1 MVDTMVGQGMTDYY
15 LGNEVGVMEKKRW
28 IAWALALFMVATP
41 CMTFAQEISGAA
53 GSANESESNEPVNPD
68 KNADKTSEQDR
79 ADAAEKEKTD
89 SSAES
94 VKDSEEGATGEQDSE
109 KEKKIEEFAAA
120 EASKEAAKAAEKT
133 GSEAVSDKWT
143 IADFTYGEYEKL
155 MYGCDYN
162 RQFYVR
168 GKAITGFSKQG
179 EEKLKNNK
187 NLVIPAKGPDGKN
200 IVGIGESAFKEKG
213 LESVQFPT
221 GMLTPYDDP
230 LAKTDEERVSRRG
243 NFVIGESS
251 FYGNKLKE
259 VVLPTGVIS
268 VLAKAFERNEITKVK
283 LPKTI
288 WWIENQ
294 GFADNKITDVQ
305 FPVTTDF
312 MMELH
317 GMPFAFN
324 NIKSVRLPNF
334 TEVVNKTAF
343 AFNPGM
349 TKAPEKDPWDKENIL
364 EKEFHNETRTAGLVY
379 MYTDNPG
386 LKDKLQN
393 RLHSVEGKNTNIY
406 SPYQKLV
413 VCDGLE
419 ANQNPDKTLWNA
431 KDFVYDKDGAVTGL
445 SESGIAKRKV
455 NKDLVIPSKTPD
467 GKKVEEIASTDS
479 YTGLFATEDEKFDSV
494 YMPNTIR
501 KIGDRAFCSSGLKEV
516 AFSGTLTS
524 IGMLAF
530 TNNELTSVIL
540 PDSVKYMGNGAFST
554 NSNIERI
561 ILSKN
566 LKEIPDAAFGCSDKY
581 HYMSNLTEI
590 EIPDTVTKI
599 GSRAFAGNNIHNIV
613 IPESV
618 KEIGEYAFST
628 KNYLNEP
635 CTVSLSEG
643 LDVIGDNAFRN
654 KVIAEIDLPTTVKG
668 LKLNTFR
675 KEYTSDGHKV
685 NGSITKVY
693 LRSAE
698 QYYDK
703 NNFPDPK
710 EGTEAF
716 HELYLADPMTWT
728 SDDYIYSKE
737 ESGKNEITGFS
748 PLGER
753 KLTENKDIE
762 LPEKDDE
769 GNAVTGVA
777 AEAFCEKGITSVKC
791 PYVGDAGK
799 FTIGE
804 SAFRGNDINEL
815 DLGSGITEIGNNSF
829 RENRL
834 TMVSIPASIKRIG
847 ESAFESNQIR
857 EASFEDVDNNSPA
870 LEARCFAGN
879 KIQSVEIPKATTS
892 MKGDAF
898 IGNTGKEKVE
908 TGTAE
913 EQSGGVVYVY
923 AATDGTVPD
932 GLENISNGKSNV
944 QKLIVGQIPAV
955 EAPWG
960 TRHFTYNNVVGNIVT
975 GLSEEGKA
983 KLKNSS
989 ELIIPSRINGTTVTG
1004 IANGTEGIGTFGYV
1018 EGGKNYVPKKV
1029 ILPRTL
1035 KSIGDYAFDASGEG
1049 VSGLTE
1055 IELPDQLET
1064 IGNYAFRNSS
1074 ATELQ
1079 LPKSV
1084 KTIGKGAFEATDKNA
1099 AALEKV
1105 SLTTGV
1111 SVIPENAFRGQK
1123 LKRVTLPKSIIEID
1137 SGAFADNKVENLAL
1151 DEELKT
1157 IGNNAFENHQL
1168 KKLVLS
1174 DNVTEIGNSAF
1185 AVTDS
1190 SLGKTLTE
1198 LKLNRK
1204 LKSIGENAFG
1214 RSAVKETELPD
1225 SVEVFPASAFNGN
1238 TVVAEVWTSSDKQAS
1253 GETPYEKV
1261 TAKGDGHQ
1269 LKYDKLV
1276 GTGWE
1281 YSDFVYSEDEK
1292 TIVGL
1297 SKSGKDVRMSNHHLV
1312 LPDKAS
1318 REAKEY
1324 ITVIGEDAFAFSDR
1338 EVTVGKYDC
1347 TSPYGFQS
1355 VKFPKYLERI
1365 EAKAFE
1371 YNNLRNHD
1379 KDGNVVN
1386 TPTDTTGEDH
1396 FLADQKY
1403 LTYVGGS
1410 AFHGNHL
1417 CNVELPNSVT
1427 AVGDGAFSMNNIYKL
1442 KLSDRMTVIP
1452 AGAFSMNIRMSSITI
1467 PEGVTEIGQTAFA
1480 GARLKRLTIPK
1491 SVTKI
1496 GRKAFHLHQ
1505 MKSLTIPGNV
1515 KEVGESAFEGTYK
1528 AASLEKLTIE
1538 NGVKTIGER
1547 AFKEGHLST
1556 VVLPDSVESIGKA
1569 AFQNNTGN
1577 TRISGHPVLV
1587 LTNNSKLLKVNT
1599 ADENFRV
1606 QLRSLAKNGTK
1617 VYGLKNKT
1625 YSGKSQTQKV
1635 TVKNSMMTLNS
1646 GSEYKVSYSGNRSV
1660 GTAKIKITGIGN
1672 YNGTITKTFKINP
1685 KGTSL
1690 KSVKKSKKSFKAT
1703 WKKSSKTW
1711 TTGYQVQ
1718 YSTSKKFKKAKTA
1731 TVKSY
1736 KKTKVTV
1743 KKLKKRKTYYVH
1755 MRTYKT
1761 VKGKKYYSGW
1771 SKVKKVKTK

>member
-1 MVDTMVGQGMTDYY
+1 MD
-15 LGNEVGVMEKKRW
+15 KKRW

-53 GSANESESNEPVNPD
+53 GSTNESESNEPVNPD
-68 KNADKTSEQDR
+68 KASEPDCG
-79 ADAAEKEKTD
+79 DAVENEKGD

-94 VKDSEEGATGEQDSE
+94 VKGSEEGATGEQDSA
-109 KEKKIEEFAAA
+109 KEKKTEESADA
-120 EASKEAAKAAEKT
+120 EASKEAAKAAENT
-133 GSEAVSDKWT
+133 GSKAVSDKWT
-143 IADFTYGEYEKL
+143 TADFTYGEYEKL
-155 MYGCDYN
+155 MYGCDYS

-168 GKAITGFSKQG
+168 GKVITGFSKQG

-268 VLAKAFERNEITKVK
+268 VLAKAFEQNQIVKVK

-288 WWIENQ
+288 WWIESQ

-349 TKAPEKDPWDKENIL
+349 TKAPEKDPWGKENIL
-364 EKEFHNETRTAGLVY
+364 EKEFHKETRTAGLVY

-413 VCDGLE
+413 VCDGSE

-467 GKKVEEIASTDS
+467 GKKVEEIGSTDS

-494 YMPNTIR
+494 YMPNTIQ
-501 KIGDRAFCSSGLKEV
+501 KIGDRAFCNSGLKEV
-516 AFSGTLTS
+516 VFSGTLTS

-530 TNNELTSVIL
+530 SNNELTSVIL

-566 LKEIPDAAFGCSDKY
+566 LKKIPDAAFGCSDKY

-628 KNYLNEP
+628 KNYLNES
-635 CTVSLSEG
+635 CAVSLSEG
-643 LDVIGDNAFRN
+643 LEVIGDNAFRN
-654 KVIAEIDLPTTVKG
+654 KAIAEIDLPSTVKG

-685 NGSITKVY
+685 NGSVTKVY
-693 LRSAE
+693 VRNAE

-703 NNFPDPK
+703 KNFPDPK
-710 EGTEAF
+710 EETEAF
-716 HELYLADPMTWT
+716 HKLYLADPMTWT
-728 SDDYIYSKE
+728 SDDYTYSKE
-737 ESGKNEITGFS
+737 ESGANEITGFS

-762 LPEKDDE
+762 LLEKDDE

-777 AEAFCEKGITSVKC
+777 AEAFREKGITSVKC
-791 PYVGDAGK
+791 PYVGG

-834 TMVSIPASIKRIG
+834 TMVSVPASLKRIG

-857 EASFEDVDNNSPA
+857 EVSFEDVDNNSPV
-870 LEARCFAGN
+870 LESRCFAGN

-892 MKGDAF
+892 MKGNAF

-908 TGTAE
+908 TGTTE

-923 AATDGTVPD
+923 AATAGSVPD

-944 QKLIVGQIPAV
+944 QKLIVGQIPAA
-955 EAPWG
+955 EAAWG

-989 ELIIPSRINGTTVTG
+989 ELIIPSRINGTAVTG
-1004 IANGTEGIGTFGYV
+1004 IANGTEGIGTFGYT
-1018 EGGKNYVPKKV
+1018 EGGKTYVPKKV

-1035 KSIGDYAFDASGEG
+1035 KNIGDYAFDASAEG

-1064 IGNYAFRNSS
+1064 IGNYAFRNSK

-1079 LPKSV
+1079 IPKSV
-1084 KTIGKGAFEATDKNA
+1084 KTIGKGAFEVTDKNG

-1105 SLTTGV
+1105 SLSMGLT
-1111 SVIPENAFRGQK
+1111 SIPENAFRGQK
-1123 LKRVTLPKSIIEID
+1123 LKSVTLPKSITEIG

-1151 DEELKT
+1151 NEELKT

-1190 SLGKTLTE
+1190 NLKKTLTE

-1225 SVEVFPASAFNGN
+1225 SVEVLPASAFNGN
-1238 TVVAEVWTSSDKQAS
+1238 TVVAEVWTSSDKQTT
-1253 GETPYEKV
+1253 GEAPYEKV
-1261 TAKGDGHQ
+1261 AAEGDGHQ

-1281 YSDFVYSEDEK
+1281 YSDFVYSEDGK

-1324 ITVIGEDAFAFSDR
+1324 ITVIGEEAFAFSDR

-1347 TSPYGFQS
+1347 TSPNGFQS

-1386 TPTDTTGEDH
+1386 TPTETTGEDH

-1410 AFHGNHL
+1410 AFRGNHL
-1417 CNVELPNSVT
+1417 CNVALPDAVT

-1442 KLSDRMTVIP
+1442 KMSNKMTVIP
-1452 AGAFSMNIRMSSITI
+1452 SGAFSMNIRMSSITI
-1467 PEGVTEIGQTAFA
+1467 PEGVKEIGQTAFA
-1480 GARLKRLTIPK
+1480 GARLKSLTIPK

-1547 AFKEGHLST
+1547 AFKEGHLSI

-1569 AFQNNTGN
+1569 AFQNSTGN

-1617 VYGLKNKT
+1617 VSGVKNKT

-1635 TVKNSMMTLNS
+1635 SVKNSLMTLNS
-1646 GSEYKVSYSGNRSV
+1646 GSEYKVSYSGNKSV
-1660 GTAKIKITGIGN
+1660 GTAKIKITGTGN

-1685 KGTSL
+1685 KGRSL
-1690 KSVKKSKKSFKAT
+1690 KSVKKGKKSFKAT

-1771 SKVKKVKTK
+1771 SKIKKVKTK

>member
-1 MVDTMVGQGMTDYY
+1 
-15 LGNEVGVMEKKRW
+15 MEKKRW

-53 GSANESESNEPVNPD
+53 GSTNESESNEPVNPD
-68 KNADKTSEQDR
+68 KASEPDCG
-79 ADAAEKEKTD
+79 DTVENEKDD

-94 VKDSEEGATGEQDSE
+94 VKGSEEGATEEQDSA
-109 KEKKIEEFAAA
+109 KEKKTEGSADA
-120 EASKEAAKAAEKT
+120 EASKEATKSAENT
-133 GSEAVSDKWT
+133 GSKAVSDKWT
-143 IADFTYGEYEKL
+143 TADFTYGEYEKL
-155 MYGCDYN
+155 MYGCDYS

-168 GKAITGFSKQG
+168 GKVITGFSKQG

-268 VLAKAFERNEITKVK
+268 VLAKAFERNQIVKVK

-334 TEVVNKTAF
+334 TEVVNKFAF
-343 AFNPGM
+343 AYNPGM
-349 TKAPEKDPWDKENIL
+349 ADAPKVNPWGKENKL
-364 EKEFHNETRTAGLVY
+364 EADLRGETWTAGLVY

-413 VCDGLE
+413 VCDGSE

-431 KDFVYDKDGAVTGL
+431 KDFEYNKDGAVTGL

-467 GKKVEEIASTDS
+467 GKKVEEIGSTDS

-494 YMPNTIR
+494 YMPNTIQ
-501 KIGDRAFCSSGLKEV
+501 KIGDRAFCNSGLKEV

-530 TNNELTSVIL
+530 SNNELTSVVL
-540 PDSVKYMGNGAFST
+540 PDSVKHLGNGAFST

-561 ILSKN
+561 ILSQN
-566 LKEIPDAAFGCSDKY
+566 LKEISDAAFGCSDKY

-613 IPESV
+613 IPDSV

-628 KNYLNEP
+628 KNYLREP
-635 CTVSLSEG
+635 CTVSLPEG
-643 LDVIGDNAFRN
+643 LEVIGDNAFRN

-685 NGSITKVY
+685 NGSVTKVY
-693 LRSAE
+693 VRNAE

-703 NNFPDPK
+703 KNFPDPK
-710 EGTEAF
+710 EETEAF
-716 HELYLADPMTWT
+716 HKLYLADPMIWT
-728 SDDYIYSKE
+728 SDDYTYSKE
-737 ESGKNEITGFS
+737 ESGTNDITGFS

-762 LPEKDDE
+762 FPEKDDE

-777 AEAFCEKGITSVKC
+777 AEAFREKGITSVKC
-791 PYVGDAGK
+791 PYVGDAQN

-815 DLGSGITEIGNNSF
+815 DLGSGITEIGNNCF

-834 TMVSIPASIKRIG
+834 TMVRVPASIKRIG

-857 EASFEDVDNNSPA
+857 EVSFEDTGDNSPI

-879 KIQSVEIPKATTS
+879 KIQSLEIPKATTS

-923 AATDGTVPD
+923 AATAGSVPD

-944 QKLIVGQIPAV
+944 QKLIVGQIPAT

-960 TRHFTYNNVVGNIVT
+960 SRHFTYNVAGNIIT
-975 GLSEEGKA
+975 GLSAEGKA
-983 KLKNSS
+983 KLKNNS
-989 ELIIPSRINGTTVTG
+989 EVIIPGRINNVPVTG
-1004 IANGTEGIGTFGYV
+1004 IANGTEGIGTFGYT
-1018 EGGKNYVPKKV
+1018 EGGKTYVPKKV

-1035 KSIGDYAFDASGEG
+1035 KSIGDYAFDASAEG

-1064 IGNYAFRNSS
+1064 IGNYAFRNSK

-1079 LPKSV
+1079 IPKSV
-1084 KTIGKGAFEATDKNA
+1084 KTIGKGAFEATDKNG

-1105 SLTTGV
+1105 SLSMGLT
-1111 SVIPENAFRGQK
+1111 SIPENAFRGQK
-1123 LKRVTLPKSIIEID
+1123 LKSVTLPKSITEIG

-1151 DEELKT
+1151 NEELKT
-1157 IGNNAFENHQL
+1157 IGKNAFENHQL

-1174 DNVTEIGNSAF
+1174 DNVTEIGDFAF
-1185 AVTDS
+1185 EVTDS
-1190 SLGKTLTE
+1190 NLKKTLTE

-1225 SVEVFPASAFNGN
+1225 SVEVLPASAFNGN
-1238 TVVAEVWTSSDKQAS
+1238 TVVAEVWTSSDKQTS
-1253 GETPYEKV
+1253 GEKPYEKV
-1261 TAKGDGHQ
+1261 AAKGDGHQ

-1281 YSDFVYSEDEK
+1281 YSDFVYSEDGK
-1292 TIVGL
+1292 IIVGL

-1324 ITVIGEDAFAFSDR
+1324 ITVIGKEAFAIPLA
-1338 EVTVGKYDC
+1338 EVTIGKYDC
-1347 TSPYGFQS
+1347 TSPNGLQS

-1365 EAKAFE
+1365 ETSAFE

-1386 TPTDTTGEDH
+1386 TPTETTGEDH

-1442 KLSDRMTVIP
+1442 KLSNKMTVIP
-1452 AGAFSMNIRMSSITI
+1452 SGAFSMNIRMSSITI
-1467 PEGVTEIGQTAFA
+1467 PAGVKEIGQTAFA
-1480 GARLKRLTIPK
+1480 GARLKSLTIPK

-1617 VYGLKNKT
+1617 VSGVKNKT

-1635 TVKNSMMTLNS
+1635 SVKNSLMTLNS
-1646 GSEYKVSYSGNRSV
+1646 GSEYKVSYSGNKSV
-1660 GTAKIKITGIGN
+1660 GTAKIKIIGTGN

-1685 KGTSL
+1685 KGRSL
-1690 KSVKKSKKSFKAT
+1690 KSVKKGKKSFKAT

-1718 YSTSKKFKKAKTA
+1718 YSTSKKFKKAKTT

-1743 KKLKKRKTYYVH
+1743 KKLKRRKTYYVH

>member
-1 MVDTMVGQGMTDYY
+1 MVDTMVRQGMTNYY
-15 LGNEVGVMEKKRW
+15 LGNEVGVMDKKRW

-53 GSANESESNEPVNPD
+53 GSTNESESNEPVNPD
-68 KNADKTSEQDR
+68 KASEPDCG
-79 ADAAEKEKTD
+79 DAVENEKGD

-94 VKDSEEGATGEQDSE
+94 VKGSEEGATGEQDSA
-109 KEKKIEEFAAA
+109 KEKKTEESADA
-120 EASKEAAKAAEKT
+120 EASKEAAKAAENT
-133 GSEAVSDKWT
+133 GSKAVSDKWT
-143 IADFTYGEYEKL
+143 TADFTYGEYEKL
-155 MYGCDYN
+155 MYGCDYS

-168 GKAITGFSKQG
+168 GKVITGFSKQG

-268 VLAKAFERNEITKVK
+268 VLAKAFEQNQIVKVK

-288 WWIENQ
+288 WWIESQ

-349 TKAPEKDPWDKENIL
+349 TKAPEKDPWGKENIL
-364 EKEFHNETRTAGLVY
+364 EKEFHKETRTAGLVY

-413 VCDGLE
+413 VCDGSE

-467 GKKVEEIASTDS
+467 GKKVEEIGSTDS

-494 YMPNTIR
+494 YMPNTIQ
-501 KIGDRAFCSSGLKEV
+501 KIGDRAFCNSGLKEV
-516 AFSGTLTS
+516 VFSGTLTS

-530 TNNELTSVIL
+530 SNNELTSVIL

-566 LKEIPDAAFGCSDKY
+566 LKEISDAAFGCSDKY

-628 KNYLNEP
+628 KNYLNES
-635 CTVSLSEG
+635 CAVSLSEG
-643 LDVIGDNAFRN
+643 LEVIGDNAFRN
-654 KVIAEIDLPTTVKG
+654 KAIAEIDLPSTVKG

-685 NGSITKVY
+685 NGSVTKVY
-693 LRSAE
+693 VRNAE

-703 NNFPDPK
+703 KNFPDPK
-710 EGTEAF
+710 EETEAF
-716 HELYLADPMTWT
+716 HKLYLADPMTWT
-728 SDDYIYSKE
+728 SDDYTYSKE
-737 ESGKNEITGFS
+737 ESGANEITGFS

-762 LPEKDDE
+762 LLEKDDE

-777 AEAFCEKGITSVKC
+777 AEAFREKGITSVKC
-791 PYVGDAGK
+791 PYAGG

-834 TMVSIPASIKRIG
+834 TMVSVPASLKRIG

-857 EASFEDVDNNSPA
+857 EVSFEDVDNNSPV
-870 LEARCFAGN
+870 LESRCFAGN
-879 KIQSVEIPKATTS
+879 KIQSVEIPKDTTS
-892 MKGDAF
+892 MKGNAF

-908 TGTAE
+908 TGTTE

-923 AATDGTVPD
+923 AATAGSVPD

-944 QKLIVGQIPAV
+944 QKLIVGQIPAA

-989 ELIIPSRINGTTVTG
+989 ELIIPSRINGTAVTG
-1004 IANGTEGIGTFGYV
+1004 IANGTEGIGTFGYT
-1018 EGGKNYVPKKV
+1018 EGGKTYVPKKV

-1035 KSIGDYAFDASGEG
+1035 KNIGDYAFDASAEG

-1064 IGNYAFRNSS
+1064 IGNYAFRNSK

-1079 LPKSV
+1079 IPKSV
-1084 KTIGKGAFEATDKNA
+1084 KTIGKGAFEATDKNG

-1105 SLTTGV
+1105 SFSMGLT
-1111 SVIPENAFRGQK
+1111 SIPENAFRGQK
-1123 LKRVTLPKSIIEID
+1123 LKSVTLSKSITEIG

-1151 DEELKT
+1151 NEELKT
-1157 IGNNAFENHQL
+1157 IGKNAFENHQL

-1174 DNVTEIGNSAF
+1174 DNVTEIGDFAF

-1190 SLGKTLTE
+1190 NLKKTLTE

-1225 SVEVFPASAFNGN
+1225 SVEVLPASAFNGN

-1261 TAKGDGHQ
+1261 TAKDDGHQ

-1281 YSDFVYSEDEK
+1281 YSDFVYSEDGK
-1292 TIVGL
+1292 TVLGW

-1312 LPDKAS
+1312 IPDKAS

-1324 ITVIGEDAFAFSDR
+1324 ITVIGKEAFAIPLA
-1338 EVTVGKYDC
+1338 EVTIGKYDC
-1347 TSPYGFQS
+1347 TSPNGLQS

-1365 EAKAFE
+1365 ETSAFE

-1386 TPTDTTGEDH
+1386 IPTETTGEDH

-1442 KLSDRMTVIP
+1442 KLSNKMTVIP
-1452 AGAFSMNIRMSSITI
+1452 SGAFSMNIRMSSITI
-1467 PEGVTEIGQTAFA
+1467 PAGVKEIGQTAFA
-1480 GARLKRLTIPK
+1480 GARLKSLTIPK

-1617 VYGLKNKT
+1617 VSGVKNKT

-1635 TVKNSMMTLNS
+1635 SVKNSLMTLNS
-1646 GSEYKVSYSGNRSV
+1646 GSEYKVSYSGNKSV
-1660 GTAKIKITGIGN
+1660 GTAKIKITGTGN

-1685 KGTSL
+1685 KGRSL
-1690 KSVKKSKKSFKAT
+1690 KSVKKGKKSFKAT

>member
-1 MVDTMVGQGMTDYY
+1 MD
-15 LGNEVGVMEKKRW
+15 KKRW

-53 GSANESESNEPVNPD
+53 GSTNESESNEPVNPD
-68 KNADKTSEQDR
+68 KVSEPDCG
-79 ADAAEKEKTD
+79 DAVENEKGD

-94 VKDSEEGATGEQDSE
+94 VKGSEEGATGEQDSA
-109 KEKKIEEFAAA
+109 KEKKTEESADV
-120 EASKEAAKAAEKT
+120 EASKEAEKAAENT
-133 GSEAVSDKWT
+133 VSEAVSDKWT
-143 IADFTYGEYEKL
+143 TADFTYGEYEKL
-155 MYGCDYN
+155 MYGCDN
-162 RQFYVR
+162 SRQFYVR
-168 GKAITGFSKQG
+168 GKVITGFSKQG
-179 EEKLKNNK
+179 EEKLKSNK

-268 VLAKAFERNEITKVK
+268 VLAKAFERNRITKVK

-288 WWIENQ
+288 WWIESQ

-334 TEVVNKTAF
+334 TEVVNKFAF
-343 AFNPGM
+343 AYNPGM
-349 TKAPEKDPWDKENIL
+349 ADAPRVNPWGKENKL
-364 EKEFHNETRTAGLVY
+364 EADLRGETRTSGLVY

-393 RLHSVEGKNTNIY
+393 RLHSVDGENTNIY

-413 VCDGLE
+413 VCDGSE

-431 KDFVYDKDGAVTGL
+431 KDFEYNKDGAVTGL

-467 GKKVEEIASTDS
+467 GKKVEEIGSTDS

-494 YMPNTIR
+494 YMPNTIQ
-501 KIGDRAFCSSGLKEV
+501 KIGDRAFCNSGLKEV
-516 AFSGTLTS
+516 VFSGTLTS
-524 IGMLAF
+524 IGILAF
-530 TNNELTSVIL
+530 SNNELTSVVL

-566 LKEIPDAAFGCSDKY
+566 LKKIPDAAFGCSDKY

-628 KNYLNEP
+628 KNYLNES

-643 LDVIGDNAFRN
+643 LEVIGDNAFRN
-654 KVIAEIDLPTTVKG
+654 KAIAEIDLPSTVKG

-685 NGSITKVY
+685 NGSVTKVY
-693 LRSAE
+693 VRNAE

-703 NNFPDPK
+703 KNFPDPK

-716 HELYLADPMTWT
+716 HKLYLADPMIWT
-728 SDDYIYSKE
+728 SDDYTYSKS

-762 LPEKDDE
+762 FPEKDDE
-769 GNAVTGVA
+769 GNAVNGVA
-777 AEAFCEKGITSVKC
+777 AEAFREKGITSVKC
-791 PYVGDAGK
+791 PYVGDAQN

-804 SAFRGNDINEL
+804 SAFRSNDINEL

-834 TMVSIPASIKRIG
+834 TMVSVPASLKRIG

-857 EASFEDVDNNSPA
+857 EVSFEDVDNNSPV
-870 LEARCFAGN
+870 LESRCFAGN
-879 KIQSVEIPKATTS
+879 KIQSVEIPKDTTS
-892 MKGDAF
+892 MKGNAF

-908 TGTAE
+908 TGTTE

-923 AATDGTVPD
+923 AATAGSVPD

-944 QKLIVGQIPAV
+944 QKLIVGRIPAV

-989 ELIIPSRINGTTVTG
+989 ELIIPSRINGTAVTG
-1004 IANGTEGIGTFGYV
+1004 IANGTEGIGTFGYT
-1018 EGGKNYVPKKV
+1018 EGGKTCVPKKV

-1035 KSIGDYAFDASGEG
+1035 KNIGDYAFDASAEG

-1064 IGNYAFRNSS
+1064 IGNYAFRNSK

-1079 LPKSV
+1079 IPKSV
-1084 KTIGKGAFEATDKNA
+1084 KTIGKGAFEVTDKNG

-1105 SLTTGV
+1105 SLSMGLT
-1111 SVIPENAFRGQK
+1111 SIPENAFRGQK
-1123 LKRVTLPKSIIEID
+1123 LKSVTLPKSITEIG

-1151 DEELKT
+1151 NEELKT

-1190 SLGKTLTE
+1190 NLKKTLTE

-1225 SVEVFPASAFNGN
+1225 SVEVLPASAFNGN
-1238 TVVAEVWTSSDKQAS
+1238 TVAAEVWTSSDKQTT
-1253 GETPYEKV
+1253 GEAPYEKV
-1261 TAKGDGHQ
+1261 AAEGDGHQ

-1281 YSDFVYSEDEK
+1281 YSDFVYSEDGK

-1324 ITVIGEDAFAFSDR
+1324 ITVIGEEAFAFSDR

-1347 TSPYGFQS
+1347 TSPNGFQS

-1386 TPTDTTGEDH
+1386 TPTETTGEDH

-1410 AFHGNHL
+1410 AFRGNHL
-1417 CNVELPNSVT
+1417 CNVALPDAVT

-1442 KLSDRMTVIP
+1442 KLSNKMTVIP
-1452 AGAFSMNIRMSSITI
+1452 SGAFSMNIRMSSITI
-1467 PEGVTEIGQTAFA
+1467 PAGVKEIGQTAFA
-1480 GARLKRLTIPK
+1480 GARLKSLTIPK

-1617 VYGLKNKT
+1617 VSGVKNKT

-1635 TVKNSMMTLNS
+1635 SVKNSLMTLNS
-1646 GSEYKVSYSGNRSV
+1646 GSEYKVSYSGNKSV
-1660 GTAKIKITGIGN
+1660 GTAKIKITGTGN

-1685 KGTSL
+1685 KGRSL
-1690 KSVKKSKKSFKAT
+1690 KSVKKGKKSFKAT

>member
-1 MVDTMVGQGMTDYY
+1 MVRQGMTDYY

-53 GSANESESNEPVNPD
+53 GSANESESNEPVKPD
-68 KNADKTSEQDR
+68 KASEPDCG
-79 ADAAEKEKTD
+79 DAVENEKGD

-94 VKDSEEGATGEQDSE
+94 VKGSEEGATGEQDSA
-109 KEKKIEEFAAA
+109 KEKKTEESADV
-120 EASKEAAKAAEKT
+120 EASKEAEKAAENT
-133 GSEAVSDKWT
+133 VSEAVSDKWT
-143 IADFTYGEYEKL
+143 TADFTYGEYEKL
-155 MYGCDYN
+155 MYGCDN
-162 RQFYVR
+162 SRQFYVR
-168 GKAITGFSKQG
+168 GKVITGFSKQG
-179 EEKLKNNK
+179 EEKLKSNK

-268 VLAKAFERNEITKVK
+268 VLAKAFERNRITKVK

-288 WWIENQ
+288 WWIESQ

-324 NIKSVRLPNF
+324 NIKSVRLPDF
-334 TEVVNKTAF
+334 TEVVNKFAF

-349 TKAPEKDPWDKENIL
+349 TKAPEKDPWGKENKL
-364 EKEFHNETRTAGLVY
+364 EADLRGETRTSGLVY

-413 VCDGLE
+413 VCDESE

-455 NKDLVIPSKTPD
+455 NKDLAIPSKTPD
-467 GKKVEEIASTDS
+467 GKKVEEIGSTDS

-494 YMPNTIR
+494 YMPNTIQ
-501 KIGDRAFCSSGLKEV
+501 KIGDRAFCNSGLKEV

-530 TNNELTSVIL
+530 SNNELTSVIL

-566 LKEIPDAAFGCSDKY
+566 LKKIPDAAFGCSDKY

-628 KNYLNEP
+628 KNYLNES
-635 CTVSLSEG
+635 CAVTLSEG
-643 LDVIGDNAFRN
+643 LEVIGDNAFRN
-654 KVIAEIDLPTTVKG
+654 KAIAEIDLPSTVKG

-693 LRSAE
+693 VRNAE

-703 NNFPDPK
+703 KNFPDPK
-710 EGTEAF
+710 EETEAF
-716 HELYLADPMTWT
+716 HKLYLADPMTWT
-728 SDDYIYSKE
+728 SDDYTYSKE
-737 ESGKNEITGFS
+737 ESGANEITGFS

-762 LPEKDDE
+762 LLEKDDE
-769 GNAVTGVA
+769 GSAVTGVA
-777 AEAFCEKGITSVKC
+777 AEAFREKGITSVKC
-791 PYVGDAGK
+791 PYAGG

-834 TMVSIPASIKRIG
+834 TMVSVPASLKRIG

-857 EASFEDVDNNSPA
+857 EVSFEDVDNNSPV
-870 LEARCFAGN
+870 LESRCFAGN

-892 MKGDAF
+892 MKGNAF

-908 TGTAE
+908 TGTTE

-923 AATDGTVPD
+923 AATAGSVPD

-944 QKLIVGQIPAV
+944 QKLIVGQIPAA

-989 ELIIPSRINGTTVTG
+989 ELIIPSRINGTAVTG
-1004 IANGTEGIGTFGYV
+1004 IANGTEGIGTFGYT
-1018 EGGKNYVPKKV
+1018 EGGKTYVPKKV

-1035 KSIGDYAFDASGEG
+1035 KNIGDYAFDASAEG

-1064 IGNYAFRNSS
+1064 IGNYAFRNSK

-1079 LPKSV
+1079 IPKSV
-1084 KTIGKGAFEATDKNA
+1084 KTIGKGAFEVTDKNG

-1105 SLTTGV
+1105 SLSMGLT
-1111 SVIPENAFRGQK
+1111 SIPENAFRGQK
-1123 LKRVTLPKSIIEID
+1123 LKSVTLPKSITEIG

-1151 DEELKT
+1151 NEELKT

-1190 SLGKTLTE
+1190 NLKKTLTE

-1225 SVEVFPASAFNGN
+1225 SVEVLPASAFNGN
-1238 TVVAEVWTSSDKQAS
+1238 TVVAEVWTSSDKQTT
-1253 GETPYEKV
+1253 GEAPYEKV
-1261 TAKGDGHQ
+1261 AAEGDGHQ

-1281 YSDFVYSEDEK
+1281 YSDFVYSEDGK

-1324 ITVIGEDAFAFSDR
+1324 ITVIGEEAFAFSDR

-1347 TSPYGFQS
+1347 TSPNGFQS

-1386 TPTDTTGEDH
+1386 TPTETTGEDH

-1410 AFHGNHL
+1410 AFRGNHL
-1417 CNVELPNSVT
+1417 CNVALPDAVT

-1442 KLSDRMTVIP
+1442 KMSNKMTVIP
-1452 AGAFSMNIRMSSITI
+1452 SGAFSMNIRMSSITI
-1467 PEGVTEIGQTAFA
+1467 PAGVKEIGQTAFA
-1480 GARLKRLTIPK
+1480 GARLKSLTIPK

-1538 NGVKTIGER
+1538 DGVKTIGER

-1587 LTNNSKLLKVNT
+1587 LTNNSKLIKVNT

-1617 VYGLKNKT
+1617 VSGVKNKT

-1635 TVKNSMMTLNS
+1635 SVKNSLMTLNS
-1646 GSEYKVSYSGNRSV
+1646 GSEYKVSYSGNKSV
-1660 GTAKIKITGIGN
+1660 GTAKIKITGTGN

-1685 KGTSL
+1685 KGRSL
-1690 KSVKKSKKSFKAT
+1690 KSVKKGKKSFKAT

-1718 YSTSKKFKKAKTA
+1718 YSTSKKFKKAKTT

>member
-1 MVDTMVGQGMTDYY
+1 MD
-15 LGNEVGVMEKKRW
+15 KKRW

-53 GSANESESNEPVNPD
+53 GSTNESESNEPVKPD
-68 KNADKTSEQDR
+68 KASEQDR
-79 ADAAEKEKTD
+79 GNAAESEKGD

-94 VKDSEEGATGEQDSE
+94 AKDSEEGATGEQDSA
-109 KEKKIEEFAAA
+109 KEKKTEESAAA

-143 IADFTYGEYEKL
+143 ITDFTYGEYEKL
-155 MYGCDYN
+155 MYGCDYS

-168 GKAITGFSKQG
+168 GKVITGFSKQG

-305 FPVTTDF
+305 FPITTDF

-334 TEVVNKTAF
+334 TEVVNKFAF

-349 TKAPEKDPWDKENIL
+349 TKAPEKDPWGKENKL
-364 EKEFHNETRTAGLVY
+364 EADLRGETRTSGLVY

-413 VCDGLE
+413 VCDESE

-455 NKDLVIPSKTPD
+455 NKDLAIPSKTPD
-467 GKKVEEIASTDS
+467 GKKVEEIGSTDS

-494 YMPNTIR
+494 YMPNTIQ
-501 KIGDRAFCSSGLKEV
+501 KIGDRAFCNSGLKEV

-530 TNNELTSVIL
+530 SNNELTSVIL

-566 LKEIPDAAFGCSDKY
+566 LKKIPDAAFGCSDKY

-628 KNYLNEP
+628 KNYLNES
-635 CTVSLSEG
+635 CAVSLSEG
-643 LDVIGDNAFRN
+643 LEVIGDNAFRN
-654 KVIAEIDLPTTVKG
+654 KAIAEIDLPSTVKG

-693 LRSAE
+693 VRNAE

-703 NNFPDPK
+703 KNFPDPK
-710 EGTEAF
+710 EETEAF
-716 HELYLADPMTWT
+716 HKLYLADPMTWT
-728 SDDYIYSKE
+728 SDDYTYSKE
-737 ESGKNEITGFS
+737 ESGANEITGFS

-762 LPEKDDE
+762 LLEKDDE

-777 AEAFCEKGITSVKC
+777 AEAFREKGITSVKC
-791 PYVGDAGK
+791 PYVGG

-834 TMVSIPASIKRIG
+834 TMVSVPASLKRIG

-857 EASFEDVDNNSPA
+857 EVSFEDVDNNSPV
-870 LEARCFAGN
+870 LESRCFAGN

-892 MKGDAF
+892 MKGNAF

-908 TGTAE
+908 TGTTE

-923 AATDGTVPD
+923 SATAGTVPD

-944 QKLIVGQIPAV
+944 QKLIVGQIPAA

-989 ELIIPSRINGTTVTG
+989 ELIIPSRINGMTVTG
-1004 IANGTEGIGTFGYV
+1004 IANGTEGIGTFGYT
-1018 EGGKNYVPKKV
+1018 EGGKTYVPKKV

-1035 KSIGDYAFDASGEG
+1035 KSIGDYAFDASAEG

-1084 KTIGKGAFEATDKNA
+1084 KTIGKGAFEATDKSA

-1105 SLTTGV
+1105 SLTMGLT
-1111 SVIPENAFRGQK
+1111 SIPENAFRGQK
-1123 LKRVTLPKSIIEID
+1123 LKSVTLPKGITEIG
-1137 SGAFADNKVENLAL
+1137 SGAFADNKVENLVL
-1151 DEELKT
+1151 NEELKT
-1157 IGNNAFENHQL
+1157 IGNSAFENHQL
-1168 KKLVLS
+1168 KKLSLS
-1174 DNVTEIGNSAF
+1174 DNVTEIGDSAF

-1190 SLGKTLTE
+1190 SLEKTLTE

-1214 RSAVKETELPD
+1214 RSAVREMELPD
-1225 SVEVFPASAFNGN
+1225 SVEVLPANAFSGN
-1238 TVVAEVWTSSDKQAS
+1238 TVVAEIWTSSDKQTT
-1253 GETPYEKV
+1253 GEAPYEKV
-1261 TAKGDGHQ
+1261 AAKGDGHQ

-1281 YSDFVYSEDEK
+1281 YSDFVFSEDGK
-1292 TIVGL
+1292 TVLGW

-1312 LPDKAS
+1312 IPDKAS

-1324 ITVIGEDAFAFSDR
+1324 ITVIGKEAFAIPLA
-1338 EVTVGKYDC
+1338 EVTIGKYDC
-1347 TSPYGFQS
+1347 TSPNGLQS

-1365 EAKAFE
+1365 EASAFE

-1386 TPTDTTGEDH
+1386 TPTETTGEDH

-1442 KLSDRMTVIP
+1442 KMSDRMTVIP
-1452 AGAFSMNIRMSSITI
+1452 SGAFSMNIRMSSITI
-1467 PEGVTEIGQTAFA
+1467 PKGVTEIGQTAFA
-1480 GARLKRLTIPK
+1480 GARLKSLTIPK

-1556 VVLPDSVESIGKA
+1556 VVLPDSVESIGKS

-1617 VYGLKNKT
+1617 VSGVKNKT

-1635 TVKNSMMTLNS
+1635 SVKNSLMSLNS
-1646 GSEYKVSYSGNRSV
+1646 GSEYRVSYSGNKSV
-1660 GTAKIKITGIGN
+1660 GTAKVKITGIGN
-1672 YNGTITKTFKINP
+1672 YNGSITKTFKINP

-1690 KSVKKSKKSFKAT
+1690 KSVKKGKKSFKAT

-1718 YSTSKKFKKAKTA
+1718 YSTSKKFKKAKTT

>member
-1 MVDTMVGQGMTDYY
+1 MVDTMVRQGMTNYY
-15 LGNEVGVMEKKRW
+15 LENEVGVMDKKRW

-53 GSANESESNEPVNPD
+53 GSTNESESNEPVNPD
-68 KNADKTSEQDR
+68 KASEPDR
-79 ADAAEKEKTD
+79 GDAVENEKSD
-89 SSAES
+89 FSAES
-94 VKDSEEGATGEQDSE
+94 VKGSEEDATGEQDSA
-109 KEKKIEEFAAA
+109 KEKKTEESADA
-120 EASKEAAKAAEKT
+120 EASKEAAKAAENT

-143 IADFTYGEYEKL
+143 TADFTYGEYEKL
-155 MYGCDYN
+155 MYGCNYS

-168 GKAITGFSKQG
+168 GKVITGFSKQG
-179 EEKLKNNK
+179 EEKLKSSK

-268 VLAKAFERNEITKVK
+268 VLAKAFERNQIVKVK

-294 GFADNKITDVQ
+294 GFADNKISDVQ

-324 NIKSVRLPNF
+324 KIKSVRLPNF
-334 TEVVNKTAF
+334 TEVVNKFAF
-343 AFNPGM
+343 AYNPGM
-349 TKAPEKDPWDKENIL
+349 ADAPKVNPWGKENKL
-364 EKEFHNETRTAGLVY
+364 EADLRGETWTAGLVY

-413 VCDGLE
+413 VCDGSE

-431 KDFVYDKDGAVTGL
+431 KDFEYNKDGAVTGL

-467 GKKVEEIASTDS
+467 GKKVEEIGSTDS
-479 YTGLFATEDEKFDSV
+479 YTGLFATEDEKFDSL
-494 YMPNTIR
+494 YMPNTIH
-501 KIGDRAFCSSGLKEV
+501 KIGDRAFCSNGLKEV
-516 AFSGTLTS
+516 AFSGTLTG

-530 TNNELTSVIL
+530 SNNELTSVVL
-540 PDSVKYMGNGAFST
+540 PDSVKHLGNGAFST

-566 LKEIPDAAFGCSDKY
+566 LMEISDAAFGCSDKY

-613 IPESV
+613 IPDSV

-628 KNYLNEP
+628 KNYLREP
-635 CTVSLSEG
+635 CTVSLPEG
-643 LDVIGDNAFRN
+643 LEVIGDNAFRN
-654 KVIAEIDLPTTVKG
+654 KAITEIDLPSTVKG
-668 LKLNTFR
+668 LELNTFR

-685 NGSITKVY
+685 NGSVTKVY
-693 LRSAE
+693 VRNAE

-703 NNFPDPK
+703 KNFPDPK

-716 HELYLADPMTWT
+716 HKLYLADPMIWT
-728 SDDYIYSKE
+728 SDDYTYSKE
-737 ESGKNEITGFS
+737 ESGTNEITGFS
-748 PLGER
+748 SLGER
-753 KLTENKDIE
+753 KLTENRDIE

-777 AEAFCEKGITSVKC
+777 AEAFREKGITSVKC
-791 PYVGDAGK
+791 PYAGG

-834 TMVSIPASIKRIG
+834 TMVRVPASMKRIG

-857 EASFEDVDNNSPA
+857 EVSFEDTGDNSPVM
-870 LEARCFAGN
+870 ESRCFAGN
-879 KIQSVEIPKATTS
+879 KIQSIEIPKATTS
-892 MKGDAF
+892 MKGNAF

-908 TGTAE
+908 TGTTE

-923 AATDGTVPD
+923 AATAGSVPD

-944 QKLIVGQIPAV
+944 QKLIVGRIPAA

-960 TRHFTYNNVVGNIVT
+960 TRHFTYNNVVGNIIT
-975 GLSEEGKA
+975 GLSEEGKT

-989 ELIIPSRINGTTVTG
+989 ELIIPSRINGMTVTG
-1004 IANGTEGIGTFGYV
+1004 IANGTEGIGTFGYT
-1018 EGGKNYVPKKV
+1018 EGGKTYVPKKV

-1035 KSIGDYAFDASGEG
+1035 KSIGDYAFDASAEG

-1064 IGNYAFRNSS
+1064 IGNYAFRNSKEM
-1074 ATELQ
+1074 ELQ
-1079 LPKSV
+1079 IPKSV
-1084 KTIGKGAFEATDKNA
+1084 KTIGKGAFEATDRNE

-1105 SLTTGV
+1105 SLSMGLT
-1111 SVIPENAFRGQK
+1111 SIPENAFRGQK
-1123 LKRVTLPKSIIEID
+1123 LKSVTLPKNITEIG

-1151 DEELKT
+1151 NEELKT

-1174 DNVTEIGNSAF
+1174 DNVTEIGDSAF

-1190 SLGKTLTE
+1190 NLKKTLTE

-1225 SVEVFPASAFNGN
+1225 SVEVLPASAFNGN

-1281 YSDFVYSEDEK
+1281 YSDFVYSEDGK

-1324 ITVIGEDAFAFSDR
+1324 ITVIGEEAFAFSDR

-1347 TSPYGFQS
+1347 TSPNGFQS

-1386 TPTDTTGEDH
+1386 TPTETTGEDH

-1410 AFHGNHL
+1410 AFRGNHL
-1417 CNVELPNSVT
+1417 CNVALPDAVT

-1442 KLSDRMTVIP
+1442 KLSDKMTVIP
-1452 AGAFSMNIRMSSITI
+1452 SGAFSMNIRMSSITI
-1467 PEGVTEIGQTAFA
+1467 PAGVKEIGQTAFA
-1480 GARLKRLTIPK
+1480 GARLKSLTIPK

-1577 TRISGHPVLV
+1577 IRISGHPVLV

-1617 VYGLKNKT
+1617 VSGVKNKT

-1635 TVKNSMMTLNS
+1635 SVKNSLMTLNS
-1646 GSEYKVSYSGNRSV
+1646 GSEYKVSYSGNKSV
-1660 GTAKIKITGIGN
+1660 GTAKIKITGTGN

-1690 KSVKKSKKSFKAT
+1690 KSVKKGKKSFKAT

-1718 YSTSKKFKKAKTA
+1718 YSTSKKFKKAKAA

-1736 KKTKVTV
+1736 KKMKVTV

-1771 SKVKKVKTK
+1771 SKIKKVKTK

>member
-1 MVDTMVGQGMTDYY
+1 MD
-15 LGNEVGVMEKKRW
+15 KKRW

-53 GSANESESNEPVNPD
+53 GSTNESESNEPVNPD
-68 KNADKTSEQDR
+68 KASEPDR
-79 ADAAEKEKTD
+79 GDAVENEKGD

-94 VKDSEEGATGEQDSE
+94 VKGSEEGATGEQDSA
-109 KEKKIEEFAAA
+109 KEKKTEESADA
-120 EASKEAAKAAEKT
+120 EASKEATKAAENT
-133 GSEAVSDKWT
+133 GSEVVSDKWT
-143 IADFTYGEYEKL
+143 TADFTYGEYEKL
-155 MYGCDYN
+155 MYGCDYS

-168 GKAITGFSKQG
+168 GKVITGFSKQG
-179 EEKLKNNK
+179 EEKLKSNK

-268 VLAKAFERNEITKVK
+268 VLAKAFERNQIVKVK

-288 WWIENQ
+288 WWIESQ

-349 TKAPEKDPWDKENIL
+349 TKAPEKDPWGKENIL
-364 EKEFHNETRTAGLVY
+364 EKEFHKETRTAGLVY

-413 VCDGLE
+413 VCDGSE

-467 GKKVEEIASTDS
+467 GKKVEEIGSTDS

-494 YMPNTIR
+494 YMPNTIQ
-501 KIGDRAFCSSGLKEV
+501 KIGDRAFCNSGLKEV

-530 TNNELTSVIL
+530 SNNELTSVIL

-566 LKEIPDAAFGCSDKY
+566 LKKIPDAAFGCSDKY

-628 KNYLNEP
+628 KNYLNES
-635 CTVSLSEG
+635 CAVSLSEG
-643 LDVIGDNAFRN
+643 LEVIGDNAFRN
-654 KVIAEIDLPTTVKG
+654 KAIAEIDLPSTVKG

-685 NGSITKVY
+685 NGSVTKVY
-693 LRSAE
+693 VRNAE

-703 NNFPDPK
+703 KNFPDPK
-710 EGTEAF
+710 EETEAF
-716 HELYLADPMTWT
+716 HKLYLADPMTWT
-728 SDDYIYSKE
+728 SDDYTYSKE
-737 ESGKNEITGFS
+737 ESGANEITGFS

-762 LPEKDDE
+762 LLEKDDE

-777 AEAFCEKGITSVKC
+777 AEAFREKGITSVKC
-791 PYVGDAGK
+791 PYVGG

-834 TMVSIPASIKRIG
+834 TMVSVPASLKRIG

-857 EASFEDVDNNSPA
+857 EVSFEDVDNNSPV
-870 LEARCFAGN
+870 LESRCFAGN

-892 MKGDAF
+892 MKGNAF

-908 TGTAE
+908 TGTTE

-923 AATDGTVPD
+923 AATAGSVPD

-944 QKLIVGQIPAV
+944 QKLIVGQIPAA
-955 EAPWG
+955 EAAWG

-989 ELIIPSRINGTTVTG
+989 ELIIPSRINGTAVTG
-1004 IANGTEGIGTFGYV
+1004 IANGTEGIGTFGYT
-1018 EGGKNYVPKKV
+1018 EGGKTYVPKKV

-1035 KSIGDYAFDASGEG
+1035 KNIGDYAFDASAEG

-1064 IGNYAFRNSS
+1064 IGNYAFRNSK

-1079 LPKSV
+1079 IPKSV
-1084 KTIGKGAFEATDKNA
+1084 KTIGKGAFEVTDKNG

-1105 SLTTGV
+1105 SLSMGLT
-1111 SVIPENAFRGQK
+1111 SIPENAFRGQK
-1123 LKRVTLPKSIIEID
+1123 LKSVTLPKSITEIG

-1151 DEELKT
+1151 NEELKT

-1190 SLGKTLTE
+1190 NLKKTLTE

-1225 SVEVFPASAFNGN
+1225 SVEVLPASAFNGN
-1238 TVVAEVWTSSDKQAS
+1238 TVVAEVWTSSDKQTT
-1253 GETPYEKV
+1253 GEAPYEKV
-1261 TAKGDGHQ
+1261 AAEGDGHQ

-1281 YSDFVYSEDEK
+1281 YSDFVYSEDGK

-1324 ITVIGEDAFAFSDR
+1324 ITVIGEEAFAFSDR

-1347 TSPYGFQS
+1347 TSPNGFQS

-1386 TPTDTTGEDH
+1386 TPTETTGEDH

-1410 AFHGNHL
+1410 AFRGNHL
-1417 CNVELPNSVT
+1417 CNVALPDAVT

-1442 KLSDRMTVIP
+1442 KMSNKMTVIP
-1452 AGAFSMNIRMSSITI
+1452 SGAFSMNIRMSSITI
-1467 PEGVTEIGQTAFA
+1467 PEGVKEIGQTAFA
-1480 GARLKRLTIPK
+1480 GARLKSLTIPK

-1547 AFKEGHLST
+1547 AFKEGHLSI

-1617 VYGLKNKT
+1617 VSGVKNKT

-1635 TVKNSMMTLNS
+1635 SVKNSLMTLNS
-1646 GSEYKVSYSGNRSV
+1646 GSEYKVSYSGNKSV
-1660 GTAKIKITGIGN
+1660 GTAKIKITGTGN

-1685 KGTSL
+1685 KGRSL
-1690 KSVKKSKKSFKAT
+1690 KSVKKGKKSFKAT

>member
-41 CMTFAQEISGAA
+41 CMTFAQEISGAT

-68 KNADKTSEQDR
+68 KASEQDR
-79 ADAAEKEKTD
+79 GDAAESEKGD

-94 VKDSEEGATGEQDSE
+94 AKDSEEGVSE
-109 KEKKIEEFAAA
+109 NSTSAKEKSEESAAA
-120 EASKEAAKAAEKT
+120 EASKEAAKAAENT

-155 MYGCDYN
+155 MYGCDYS

-168 GKAITGFSKQG
+168 GKVITGFSKQG

-413 VCDGLE
+413 VCDGSE

-530 TNNELTSVIL
+530 TNNELTSVIF

-716 HELYLADPMTWT
+716 HELYLADPMIWT

-737 ESGKNEITGFS
+737 KSGKNEITGFS

-791 PYVGDAGK
+791 PYVEG

-804 SAFRGNDINEL
+804 SAFRSNDINEL

-834 TMVSIPASIKRIG
+834 TMVSIPTSIKRIG
-847 ESAFESNQIR
+847 ESTFESNQIR
-857 EASFEDVDNNSPA
+857 EVAFED
-870 LEARCFAGN
+870 LENANWSSLMLKSRCFAGN
-879 KIQSVEIPKATTS
+879 RIKSIEIPKATTS

-908 TGTAE
+908 TGTSE

-923 AATDGTVPD
+923 AVTTGTVPD

-1074 ATELQ
+1074 VTELQ

-1151 DEELKT
+1151 DEALKT

-1324 ITVIGEDAFAFSDR
+1324 ITVIGEEAFAFSDR

-1452 AGAFSMNIRMSSITI
+1452 AGAFSMNIRMSSVTI

-1646 GSEYKVSYSGNRSV
+1646 GSEYKVSYSGNKSV

>member
-1 MVDTMVGQGMTDYY
+1 MVDTMVRQGMTNYY
-15 LGNEVGVMEKKRW
+15 LGNEVGVMDKKRW

-68 KNADKTSEQDR
+68 KASEPDR
-79 ADAAEKEKTD
+79 GDAVENEKGD

-94 VKDSEEGATGEQDSE
+94 VKGSKEGATGEQDSA
-109 KEKKIEEFAAA
+109 KEKKTEESADA
-120 EASKEAAKAAEKT
+120 EASKEAAKAAENT
-133 GSEAVSDKWT
+133 GSKAVSDKWT
-143 IADFTYGEYEKL
+143 TADFTYGEYEKL
-155 MYGCDYN
+155 MYGCDYS

-168 GKAITGFSKQG
+168 GKVITGFSKQG

-268 VLAKAFERNEITKVK
+268 VLAKAFERNQIVKVK

-288 WWIENQ
+288 WWIESQ
-294 GFADNKITDVQ
+294 GFADNKISDVQ

-334 TEVVNKTAF
+334 TEVVNKFAF
-343 AFNPGM
+343 AYNPGM
-349 TKAPEKDPWDKENIL
+349 ADAPRVNPWGKENKL
-364 EKEFHNETRTAGLVY
+364 EADLRGETRTSGLVY

-393 RLHSVEGKNTNIY
+393 RLHSVEGENTNIY

-413 VCDGLE
+413 VCDGSE

-431 KDFVYDKDGAVTGL
+431 KDFEYNKDGAVTGL

-467 GKKVEEIASTDS
+467 GKKVEEIGSTDS

-494 YMPNTIR
+494 YMPNTIQ
-501 KIGDRAFCSSGLKEV
+501 KIGDRAFCNSGLKEV

-524 IGMLAF
+524 IGILAF
-530 TNNELTSVIL
+530 SNNELTSVVL

-566 LKEIPDAAFGCSDKY
+566 LKKIPDAAFGCSDKY
-581 HYMSNLTEI
+581 HYMPNLTEI

-628 KNYLNEP
+628 KNYLNES

-643 LDVIGDNAFRN
+643 LEVIGDNAFRN
-654 KVIAEIDLPTTVKG
+654 KAIAEIDLPSTVKG

-685 NGSITKVY
+685 NGSVTKVY
-693 LRSAE
+693 VRNAE

-703 NNFPDPK
+703 KNFPDPK
-710 EGTEAF
+710 EETEAF
-716 HELYLADPMTWT
+716 HKLYLADPMTWT
-728 SDDYIYSKE
+728 SDDYTYSKE
-737 ESGKNEITGFS
+737 ESGANEITGFS

-762 LPEKDDE
+762 LLEKDDE

-777 AEAFCEKGITSVKC
+777 AEAFREKGITSVKC
-791 PYVGDAGK
+791 PYAGG

-834 TMVSIPASIKRIG
+834 TMVSVPASLKRIG

-857 EASFEDVDNNSPA
+857 EVSFEDVDNNSPV
-870 LEARCFAGN
+870 LESRCFAGN
-879 KIQSVEIPKATTS
+879 KIQSVEIPKDTTS
-892 MKGDAF
+892 MKGNAF

-908 TGTAE
+908 TGTTE

-923 AATDGTVPD
+923 AATAGSVPD

-944 QKLIVGQIPAV
+944 QKLIVGQIPAA

-989 ELIIPSRINGTTVTG
+989 ELIIPSRINGTAVTG
-1004 IANGTEGIGTFGYV
+1004 IANGTEGIGTFGYT
-1018 EGGKNYVPKKV
+1018 EGGKTYVPKKV

-1035 KSIGDYAFDASGEG
+1035 KNIGDYAFDASAEG

-1064 IGNYAFRNSS
+1064 IGNYAFRNSK

-1079 LPKSV
+1079 IPKSV
-1084 KTIGKGAFEATDKNA
+1084 KTIGKGAFEVTDKNG

-1105 SLTTGV
+1105 SLSMGLT
-1111 SVIPENAFRGQK
+1111 SIPENAFRGQK
-1123 LKRVTLPKSIIEID
+1123 LKSVTLPKSITEIG

-1151 DEELKT
+1151 NEELKT

-1190 SLGKTLTE
+1190 NLKKTLTE

-1225 SVEVFPASAFNGN
+1225 SVEVLPASAFNGN
-1238 TVVAEVWTSSDKQAS
+1238 TVVAEVWTSSDKQTT
-1253 GETPYEKV
+1253 GEAPYEKV
-1261 TAKGDGHQ
+1261 AAEGDGHQ

-1281 YSDFVYSEDEK
+1281 YSDFVYSEDGK
-1292 TIVGL
+1292 TVLGW

-1312 LPDKAS
+1312 IPDKAS

-1324 ITVIGEDAFAFSDR
+1324 ITVIGKEAFAIPLA
-1338 EVTVGKYDC
+1338 EVTIGKYDC
-1347 TSPYGFQS
+1347 TSPNGLQS

-1365 EAKAFE
+1365 ETSAFE

-1386 TPTDTTGEDH
+1386 IPTETTGEDH

-1442 KLSDRMTVIP
+1442 KLSNKMTVIP
-1452 AGAFSMNIRMSSITI
+1452 SGAFSMNIRMSSITI
-1467 PEGVTEIGQTAFA
+1467 PAGVKEIGQTAFA
-1480 GARLKRLTIPK
+1480 GARLKSLTIPK

-1617 VYGLKNKT
+1617 VSGVKNKT

-1635 TVKNSMMTLNS
+1635 SVKNSLMTLNS
-1646 GSEYKVSYSGNRSV
+1646 GSEYKVSYSGNKSV
-1660 GTAKIKITGIGN
+1660 GTAKIKITGTGN

-1685 KGTSL
+1685 KGRSL
-1690 KSVKKSKKSFKAT
+1690 KSVKKGKKSFKAT

>member
-1 MVDTMVGQGMTDYY
+1 MVDTMVRQGMTNYY
-15 LGNEVGVMEKKRW
+15 LGNEVGVMDKKRW

-53 GSANESESNEPVNPD
+53 GSTNESESNEPVNPD
-68 KNADKTSEQDR
+68 RASEPGR
-79 ADAAEKEKTD
+79 GDAVENEKGD

-94 VKDSEEGATGEQDSE
+94 VKGSKEGATGEQDSA
-109 KEKKIEEFAAA
+109 KEKKTEESADA
-120 EASKEAAKAAEKT
+120 EASKEAAKAAENT
-133 GSEAVSDKWT
+133 GSKAVSDKWT
-143 IADFTYGEYEKL
+143 TADFTYGEYEKL
-155 MYGCDYN
+155 MYGCDYS

-168 GKAITGFSKQG
+168 GKVITGFSKQG

-268 VLAKAFERNEITKVK
+268 VLAKAFERNQIVKVK

-288 WWIENQ
+288 WWIESQ

-349 TKAPEKDPWDKENIL
+349 TKAPEKDPWGKENIL
-364 EKEFHNETRTAGLVY
+364 EKEFHKETRTAGLVY

-413 VCDGLE
+413 VCDGSE

-467 GKKVEEIASTDS
+467 GKKVEEIGSTDS

-494 YMPNTIR
+494 YMPNTIQ
-501 KIGDRAFCSSGLKEV
+501 KIGDRAFCNSGLKEV
-516 AFSGTLTS
+516 VFSGTLTS

-530 TNNELTSVIL
+530 SNNELTSVIL

-566 LKEIPDAAFGCSDKY
+566 LKKIPDAAFGCSDKY

-628 KNYLNEP
+628 KNYLNES
-635 CTVSLSEG
+635 CAVSLSEG
-643 LDVIGDNAFRN
+643 LEVIGDNAFRN
-654 KVIAEIDLPTTVKG
+654 KAIAEIDLPSTVKG

-685 NGSITKVY
+685 NGSVTKVY
-693 LRSAE
+693 VRNAE

-703 NNFPDPK
+703 KNFPDPK
-710 EGTEAF
+710 EETEAF
-716 HELYLADPMTWT
+716 HKLYLADPMTWT
-728 SDDYIYSKE
+728 SDDYTYSKE
-737 ESGKNEITGFS
+737 ESGANEITGFS

-762 LPEKDDE
+762 LLEKDDE

-777 AEAFCEKGITSVKC
+777 AEAFREKGITSVKC
-791 PYVGDAGK
+791 PYAGG

-834 TMVSIPASIKRIG
+834 TMVSVPASLKRIG

-857 EASFEDVDNNSPA
+857 EVSFEDVDNNSPV
-870 LEARCFAGN
+870 LESRCFAGN
-879 KIQSVEIPKATTS
+879 KIQSVEIPKDTTS
-892 MKGDAF
+892 MKGNAF

-908 TGTAE
+908 TGTTE

-923 AATDGTVPD
+923 AATAGSVPD

-944 QKLIVGQIPAV
+944 QKLIVGQIPAA

-989 ELIIPSRINGTTVTG
+989 ELIIPSRINGTAVTG
-1004 IANGTEGIGTFGYV
+1004 IANGTEGIGTFGYT
-1018 EGGKNYVPKKV
+1018 EGGKTYVPKKV

-1035 KSIGDYAFDASGEG
+1035 KNIGDYAFDASAEG

-1064 IGNYAFRNSS
+1064 IGNYAFRNSK

-1079 LPKSV
+1079 IPKSV
-1084 KTIGKGAFEATDKNA
+1084 KTIGKGAFEVTDKNG

-1105 SLTTGV
+1105 SLSMGLT
-1111 SVIPENAFRGQK
+1111 SIPENAFRGQK
-1123 LKRVTLPKSIIEID
+1123 LKSVTLPKSITEIG

-1151 DEELKT
+1151 NEELKT

-1190 SLGKTLTE
+1190 NLKKTLTE

-1225 SVEVFPASAFNGN
+1225 SVEVLPASAFNGN
-1238 TVVAEVWTSSDKQAS
+1238 TVVAEVWTSSDKQTT
-1253 GETPYEKV
+1253 GEAPYEKV
-1261 TAKGDGHQ
+1261 AAEGDGHQ

-1281 YSDFVYSEDEK
+1281 YSDFVYSEDGK

-1324 ITVIGEDAFAFSDR
+1324 ITVIGEEAFAFSDR

-1347 TSPYGFQS
+1347 TSPNGFQS

-1365 EAKAFE
+1365 ETSAFE

-1386 TPTDTTGEDH
+1386 IPTETTGEDH

-1442 KLSDRMTVIP
+1442 KLSNKMTVIP
-1452 AGAFSMNIRMSSITI
+1452 SGAFSMNIRMSSISI
-1467 PEGVTEIGQTAFA
+1467 PAGVKEIGQTAFA
-1480 GARLKRLTIPK
+1480 GARLKSLTIPK

-1587 LTNNSKLLKVNT
+1587 LTNNSKLIKVNT
-1599 ADENFRV
+1599 ADENFRI

-1617 VYGLKNKT
+1617 VSGVKNKT
-1625 YSGKSQTQKV
+1625 YSGKSQIQKV
-1635 TVKNSMMTLNS
+1635 SVKNSLMTLNS
-1646 GSEYKVSYSGNRSV
+1646 GSEYKVSYSGNKSV
-1660 GTAKIKITGIGN
+1660 GTAKIKITGTGN
-1672 YNGTITKTFKINP
+1672 YNGTITKTFNINP
-1685 KGTSL
+1685 KGRSL
-1690 KSVKKSKKSFKAT
+1690 KSVKKGKKSFKAT

>member
-1 MVDTMVGQGMTDYY
+1 
-15 LGNEVGVMEKKRW
+15 MEKKRW

-41 CMTFAQEISGAA
+41 CMTFAQEISGAT
-53 GSANESESNEPVNPD
+53 GSTNESESNEPVNPD
-68 KNADKTSEQDR
+68 KASEPDR
-79 ADAAEKEKTD
+79 GDAVENEKGD

-94 VKDSEEGATGEQDSE
+94 VKGSEEGATGEQDSA
-109 KEKKIEEFAAA
+109 KEKKTEESADA
-120 EASKEAAKAAEKT
+120 EASKEATKSAENT

-143 IADFTYGEYEKL
+143 TADFTYGEYEKL
-155 MYGCDYN
+155 MYGCDYS

-168 GKAITGFSKQG
+168 GKVITGFSKQG

-200 IVGIGESAFKEKG
+200 IVGIGESAFKYKD

-230 LAKTDEERVSRRG
+230 LATKEEERVTRRG

-251 FYGNKLKE
+251 FYGNHLKE

-268 VLAKAFERNEITKVK
+268 VLAKAFERNQITKVK

-334 TEVVNKTAF
+334 TEVVNKFAF
-343 AFNPGM
+343 AYNPGM
-349 TKAPEKDPWDKENIL
+349 ADAPKMNPWGKENKL
-364 EKEFHNETRTAGLVY
+364 EAELRGEKRSAGLVY

-386 LKDKLQN
+386 LKNKLQN

-413 VCDGLE
+413 VCDGTA
-419 ANQNPDKTLWNA
+419 ANQNPDKTLWNS
-431 KDFVYDKDGAVTGL
+431 KDFEYNEDGVITGL
-445 SESGIAKRKV
+445 SKSGIAKRKV

-467 GKKVEEIASTDS
+467 GETVVEIGSTDS
-479 YTGLFATEDEKFDSV
+479 NTGLFATETEKFDSV
-494 YMPNTIR
+494 YMPNTVR
-501 KIGDRAFCSSGLKEV
+501 KIGDRAFYGNGLKEV
-516 AFSGTLTS
+516 TFSGTLTS
-524 IGMLAF
+524 IGMVAF
-530 TNNELTSVIL
+530 SNNELTSVVL
-540 PDSVKYMGNGAFST
+540 PDSVNHLGNGAFST

-566 LKEIPDAAFGCSDKY
+566 LREISDAAFGCSDKY
-581 HYMSNLTEI
+581 HYMTNLTEI
-590 EIPDTVTKI
+590 EIPDTVTRI
-599 GSRAFAGNNIHNIV
+599 GSRAFAGSNIHNIV
-613 IPESV
+613 IPDSV

-635 CTVSLSEG
+635 CTVSLPEG
-643 LDVIGDNAFRN
+643 LETIGDNAFRN
-654 KVIAEIDLPTTVKG
+654 KVIAEIDLPSTVKG

-685 NGSITKVY
+685 NGSVTKVY
-693 LRSAE
+693 VKTAE
-698 QYYDK
+698 QYNDK
-703 NNFPDPK
+703 ENFPRPK
-710 EGTEAF
+710 EGIEPF
-716 HELYLADPMTWT
+716 HKLYLADPMIWI
-728 SDDYIYSKE
+728 SDDYTYSKG
-737 ESGKNEITGFS
+737 ESGTNEITGFS
-748 PLGER
+748 ELGKR
-753 KLTENKDIE
+753 KLAQNKDIV
-762 LPEKDDE
+762 LPGTDDE
-769 GNAVTGVA
+769 GNAVAGVA
-777 AEAFCEKGITSVKC
+777 AEAFREKGIVSVEL
-791 PYVGDAGK
+791 PSAEN
-799 FTIGE
+799 FTVGE
-804 SAFRGNDINEL
+804 SAFRGNNINEL
-815 DLGSGITEIGNNSF
+815 ELNSGITEIGNNSF
-829 RENRL
+829 RDNRL
-834 TMVSIPASIKRIG
+834 TKVDVTSTVTSIG
-847 ESAFESNQIR
+847 ESAFESNRIR
-857 EASFEDVDNNSPA
+857 EVRFEGDGTNAPS

-879 KIQSVEIPKATTS
+879 KIQALEIPKATIS

-908 TGTAE
+908 TGTPE

-923 AATDGTVPD
+923 VNTAGTVPE

-944 QKLIVGQIPAV
+944 QKVMEGQIPAA

-960 TRHFTYNNVVGNIVT
+960 SRHFTYNVAGNIVT
-975 GLSEEGKA
+975 GLSAEGKA
-983 KLKNSS
+983 KLKNNP
-989 ELIIPSRINGTTVTG
+989 EVIIPSRINNVPVTG
-1004 IANGTEGIGTFGYV
+1004 IGNGAEGIGTFGFT
-1018 EGGKNYVPKKV
+1018 EGGKTYVPKKV
-1029 ILPRTL
+1029 VLPKTL
-1035 KSIGDYAFDASGEG
+1035 KNIGDYAFDA
-1049 VSGLTE
+1049 SGLTE

-1064 IGNYAFRNSS
+1064 IGNYAFRNVK
-1074 ATELQ
+1074 AAELQ
-1079 LPKSV
+1079 LPKTV
-1084 KTIGKGAFEATDKNA
+1084 KTIGKGVFEATDKKEA
-1099 AALEKV
+1099 SLEKV
-1105 SLTTGV
+1105 SLAAGMTA
-1111 SVIPENAFRGQK
+1111 IPENAFRGQK
-1123 LKRVTLPKSIIEID
+1123 LKNVTLPKNITEVET
-1137 SGAFADNKVENLAL
+1137 GAFADNKVETLDLNDNL
-1151 DEELKT
+1151 KS
-1157 IGNNAFENHQL
+1157 IGSGAFENHQL
-1168 KKLVLS
+1168 KKLVIPE
-1174 DNVTEIGNSAF
+1174 NVTEIGDSAF

-1204 LKSIGENAFG
+1204 LQTVGENAFG
-1214 RSAVKETELPD
+1214 RSALKELELPD
-1225 SVEVFPASAFNGN
+1225 SVEVLPENAFSGN
-1238 TVVAEVWTSSDKQAS
+1238 TAVAEVWTSSNKQIA
-1253 GETPYEKV
+1253 GEAPYEKV
-1261 TAKGDGHQ
+1261 ATKGEGHQ
-1269 LKYDKLV
+1269 LMYDKLV

-1281 YSDFVYSEDEK
+1281 YSDFVFSEDGK
-1292 TIVGL
+1292 TVLGW
-1297 SKSGKDVRMSNHHLV
+1297 SDSGKKVRMDNHHLV
-1312 LPDKAS
+1312 IPDKAS

-1324 ITVIGEDAFAFSDR
+1324 ITAIGKEAFAIPLA
-1338 EVTVGKYDC
+1338 EVTIGKYDC
-1347 TSPYGFQS
+1347 TSPNGLQS

-1365 EAKAFE
+1365 EANAFE

-1379 KDGNVVN
+1379 SNGNVVD
-1386 TPTDTTGEDH
+1386 TPTETTGEDR

-1403 LTYVGGS
+1403 LTYIGGS

-1417 CNVELPNSVT
+1417 CNVELPDTVT

-1442 KLSDRMTVIP
+1442 KLSENMTVIS
-1452 AGAFSMNIRMSSITI
+1452 AGAFSMNIRMSNITI
-1467 PEGVTEIGQTAFA
+1467 PNKITEIGQTAFA
-1480 GARLKRLTIPK
+1480 GARLKSLTIPK

-1528 AASLEKLTIE
+1528 AASLENLVIE
-1538 NGVKTIGER
+1538 SGVKTIGER

-1556 VVLPDSVESIGKA
+1556 VVLPDSVERIGKA
-1569 AFQNNTGN
+1569 AFMNNTGN

-1587 LTNNSKLLKVNT
+1587 LTNNSGLLKTNT

-1617 VYGLKNKT
+1617 VYGLKTKT

-1635 TVKNSMMTLNS
+1635 TVKNSLMTLNS
-1646 GSEYKVSYSGNRSV
+1646 GSEYKVSYSGNKSV
-1660 GTAKIKITGIGN
+1660 GTATIKITGTGN

-1690 KSVKKSKKSFKAT
+1690 KSVKKGKKSFKAT

-1718 YSTSKKFKKAKTA
+1718 YSTSKKFKKAKTT

-1736 KKTKVTV
+1736 KKTKATV
-1743 KKLKKRKTYYVH
+1743 KKLKKKKTYYVH

-1771 SKVKKVKTK
+1771 SKVKKVKTR

>member
-1 MVDTMVGQGMTDYY
+1 
-15 LGNEVGVMEKKRW
+15 MEKKRW

-41 CMTFAQEISGAA
+41 CMSFAQEISGAA
-53 GSANESESNEPVNPD
+53 GSTNESESNEPVNPD
-68 KNADKTSEQDR
+68 KASEPDR
-79 ADAAEKEKTD
+79 ADAKEDGNRASSKD
-89 SSAES
+89 SVA
-94 VKDSEEGATGEQDSE
+94 DSEEDKTGVNESANKTEASADSDN
-109 KEKKIEEFAAA
+109 
-120 EASKEAAKAAEKT
+120 SKEAAATAETTASKA
-133 GSEAVSDKWT
+133 VDDKWT
-143 IADFTYGEYEKL
+143 TADFTYGEYEKL
-155 MYGCDYN
+155 MYGCDN
-162 RQFYVR
+162 SRQFYVR
-168 GKAITGFSKQG
+168 GKVITGFSKQG

-221 GMLTPYDDP
+221 GMMTPYDDP
-230 LAKTDEERVSRRG
+230 LATKEEERVTRRG

-251 FYGNKLKE
+251 FYGNNLKE

-268 VLAKAFERNEITKVK
+268 VLAKAFERNQITKVK

-288 WWIENQ
+288 WWIETQ
-294 GFADNKITDVQ
+294 GFADNEITDVQ

-324 NIKSVRLPNF
+324 KIKSVRLPNF
-334 TEVVNKTAF
+334 TEVVNKFAF
-343 AFNPGM
+343 AYNPGM
-349 TKAPEKDPWDKENIL
+349 VDAPKMNPWGKENKL
-364 EKEFHNETRTAGLVY
+364 EAELRGEKRSAGLVY

-386 LKDKLQN
+386 LKNKLQN

-413 VCDGLE
+413 VCDGTE

-431 KDFVYDKDGAVTGL
+431 KDFEYNEDGVITGL
-445 SESGIAKRKV
+445 SKSGIDKRKV

-467 GKKVEEIASTDS
+467 GETVVEIGSTDS
-479 YTGLFATEDEKFDSV
+479 NTGLFATETEKFDSV
-494 YMPNTIR
+494 YMPNTVR
-501 KIGDRAFCSSGLKEV
+501 KIGDRAFCNNGLKEV
-516 AFSGTLTS
+516 TFSGTLTS
-524 IGMLAF
+524 IGMVAF
-530 TNNELTSVIL
+530 SNNELTSVVL
-540 PDSVKYMGNGAFST
+540 PDSVNHLGNGAFST

-566 LKEIPDAAFGCSDKY
+566 LREIPDAAFGCSDKY
-581 HYMSNLTEI
+581 HYMTNLTEI
-590 EIPDTVTKI
+590 EIPDTVTRI
-599 GSRAFAGNNIHNIV
+599 GSRAFAGSNIHNIV
-613 IPESV
+613 IPDSV

-635 CTVSLSEG
+635 CTVSLPEG
-643 LDVIGDNAFRN
+643 LETIGDNAFRN
-654 KVIAEIDLPTTVKG
+654 KVIAEIDLPSTVKG

-685 NGSITKVY
+685 NGSVTKVY
-693 LRSAE
+693 VKTAE
-698 QYYDK
+698 QYNDK
-703 NNFPDPK
+703 ENFPRPK
-710 EGTEAF
+710 EGTDAF
-716 HELYLADPMTWT
+716 HKLYLADPMIWT
-728 SDDYIYSKE
+728 SDDYTYSKE
-737 ESGKNEITGFS
+737 ESGTNEITGFS
-748 PLGER
+748 ELGER
-753 KLTENKDIE
+753 KLEQNKDIV
-762 LPEKDDE
+762 LPEADDE
-769 GNAVTGVA
+769 GNAVAGVA
-777 AEAFCEKGITSVKC
+777 AEAFREKGIVSVEL
-791 PYVGDAGK
+791 PSAEN
-799 FTIGE
+799 FTVGE
-804 SAFRGNDINEL
+804 SAFRGNNINEL
-815 DLGSGITEIGNNSF
+815 ELNSGITEIGNNSF
-829 RENRL
+829 RDNRL
-834 TMVSIPASIKRIG
+834 TKVDVPSTVTRIG
-847 ESAFESNQIR
+847 ESAFESNRIR
-857 EASFEDVDNNSPA
+857 EVRFEGDGTNAPS

-879 KIQSVEIPKATTS
+879 KIQALEIPNATTS

-908 TGTAE
+908 TGTPE

-923 AATDGTVPD
+923 VNTTGTVPE

-944 QKLIVGQIPAV
+944 QKLIVGQIPAA

-989 ELIIPSRINGTTVTG
+989 ELIIPSRINGTAVTG
-1004 IANGTEGIGTFGYV
+1004 IANGTEGIGTFGYT
-1018 EGGKNYVPKKV
+1018 EGGKTYVPKKV

-1035 KSIGDYAFDASGEG
+1035 KNIGDYAFDASAEG

-1064 IGNYAFRNSS
+1064 IGNYAFRNSK

-1079 LPKSV
+1079 IPKSV
-1084 KTIGKGAFEATDKNA
+1084 KTIGKGAFEVTDKNG

-1105 SLTTGV
+1105 SLSMGLT
-1111 SVIPENAFRGQK
+1111 SIPENAFRGQK
-1123 LKRVTLPKSIIEID
+1123 LKSVTLPKSITEIG
-1137 SGAFADNKVENLAL
+1137 SGAFADNKVENLTL
-1151 DEELKT
+1151 NEELKT
-1157 IGNNAFENHQL
+1157 IRNNAFENHQL

-1174 DNVTEIGNSAF
+1174 DNVTEIGDSAF

-1190 SLGKTLTE
+1190 NLGKTLTE

-1204 LKSIGENAFG
+1204 LKGIGENAFG

-1225 SVEVFPASAFNGN
+1225 SVEVLPASAFNGN

-1281 YSDFVYSEDEK
+1281 YSDFVYSEDGK

-1324 ITVIGEDAFAFSDR
+1324 ITVIGEEAFAFSDR

-1347 TSPYGFQS
+1347 TSPNGFQS

-1386 TPTDTTGEDH
+1386 TPTETTGEDH

-1410 AFHGNHL
+1410 AFRGNHL

-1442 KLSDRMTVIP
+1442 KLSNKMTVIP
-1452 AGAFSMNIRMSSITI
+1452 SGAFSMNIRMSSITI
-1467 PEGVTEIGQTAFA
+1467 PAGVKEIGQTAFA
-1480 GARLKRLTIPK
+1480 GARLKSLTIPK

-1528 AASLEKLTIE
+1528 AASLENLVIE
-1538 NGVKTIGER
+1538 SGVKTIGER

-1569 AFQNNTGN
+1569 AFMNNTGN
-1577 TRISGHPVLV
+1577 TRITGHPVLV
-1587 LTNNSKLLKVNT
+1587 LTNNSGLLKTNT

-1617 VYGLKNKT
+1617 VSGVKNKT
-1625 YSGKSQTQKV
+1625 YSGKSQTQKI
-1635 TVKNSMMTLNS
+1635 TVKNSLMTLNS
-1646 GSEYKVSYSGNRSV
+1646 GSEYKVSYSGNKSV
-1660 GTAKIKITGIGN
+1660 GTATMKITGIGN

-1690 KSVKKSKKSFKAT
+1690 KSVKKGKKSFKAT

-1718 YSTSKKFKKAKTA
+1718 YSTSKKFKKAKTT

-1736 KKTKVTV
+1736 KKTKATV
-1743 KKLKKRKTYYVH
+1743 KKLKKKKTYYVH

>member
-1 MVDTMVGQGMTDYY
+1 MVDTMVRQGMTDYY

-28 IAWALALFMVATP
+28 IAWALALFMAATP

-68 KNADKTSEQDR
+68 KASEQDR
-79 ADAAEKEKTD
+79 GDAAESEKGD

-94 VKDSEEGATGEQDSE
+94 AKDSEEGATGEQDSA
-109 KEKKIEEFAAA
+109 KEKKTEESAAA
-120 EASKEAAKAAEKT
+120 EASKEAAKAAEDT

-155 MYGCDYN
+155 MYGCDYS

-168 GKAITGFSKQG
+168 GKVITGFSKQG

-334 TEVVNKTAF
+334 TEVVNKFAF
-343 AFNPGM
+343 AYNPGM
-349 TKAPEKDPWDKENIL
+349 ADAPKVNPWGKENKL
-364 EKEFHNETRTAGLVY
+364 ETDLQGETRTAGLVY

-413 VCDGLE
+413 VCDGSE

-431 KDFVYDKDGAVTGL
+431 KDFEYNEDGVITGL
-445 SESGIAKRKV
+445 SKSGIAKRKV

-467 GKKVEEIASTDS
+467 GETVVEISATDS
-479 YTGLFATEDEKFDSV
+479 YTGLFATEAEKFDSV

-516 AFSGTLTS
+516 AFSGTLTG

-530 TNNELTSVIL
+530 SNNDLTSVVL
-540 PDSVKYMGNGAFST
+540 PDSVNHLGNGAFSS

-566 LKEIPDAAFGCSDKY
+566 LREISDAAFGCSDKY
-581 HYMSNLTEI
+581 HYMTNLTEI

-635 CTVSLSEG
+635 CTVSLPEG
-643 LDVIGDNAFRN
+643 LEVIGDNAFRN

-685 NGSITKVY
+685 NGSVTRIYVK
-693 LRSAE
+693 SEE
-698 QYYDK
+698 QYNDK
-703 NNFPDPK
+703 TNFPRPTA
-710 EGTEAF
+710 ETEAF
-716 HELYLADPMTWT
+716 HKLYLADPMIWT
-728 SDDYIYSKE
+728 SDDYTYSKE
-737 ESGKNEITGFS
+737 ESGTNEITGFS
-748 PLGER
+748 ELGEKKR
-753 KLTENKDIE
+753 AQNKDIV
-762 LPEKDDE
+762 LPKADDE

-777 AEAFCEKGITSVKC
+777 AEAFREKGLTSAEL
-791 PYVGDAGK
+791 PYTENFTVGEG
-799 FTIGE
+799 
-804 SAFRGNDINEL
+804 AFRGNSLNEVEISYGVKE
-815 DLGSGITEIGNNSF
+815 LGKDSF
-829 RENRL
+829 RDNRL
-834 TMVSIPASIKRIG
+834 TKVEIPSTVTRIG
-847 ESAFESNQIR
+847 ESAFEANQIR
-857 EASFEDVDNNSPA
+857 EASFEDVGDNSPA

-879 KIQSVEIPKATTS
+879 KIQSVEIPMASAS

-908 TGTAE
+908 TGTPE
-913 EQSGGVVYVY
+913 EQSGGVVSVY
-923 AATDGTVPD
+923 AAVIGSVPD
-932 GLENISNGKSNV
+932 GLESISNGKSNV
-944 QKLIVGQIPAV
+944 QKLIISQIPAA

-960 TRHFTYNNVVGNIVT
+960 SRHFTHNSAGNIVT
-975 GLSEEGKA
+975 GLSAAGKA
-983 KLKNSS
+983 KLKNNS
-989 ELIIPSRINGTTVTG
+989 EVIIPSRVNGVPVTG
-1004 IANGTEGIGTFGYV
+1004 IANGTEGIGTFGYT
-1018 EGGKNYVPKKV
+1018 EGGKTYVPEKV

-1035 KSIGDYAFDASGEG
+1035 KSVGDYAFDASAEG
-1049 VSGLTE
+1049 ASGLTE

-1064 IGNYAFRNSS
+1064 IGNYAFRNSK

-1079 LPKSV
+1079 VPKSV

-1105 SLTTGV
+1105 SLSTGV

-1123 LKRVTLPKSIIEID
+1123 LKSVTLPKSITEIG

-1151 DEELKT
+1151 NEELKT
-1157 IGNNAFENHQL
+1157 IGNNAFENHQM
-1168 KKLVLS
+1168 KKLALS

-1214 RSAVKETELPD
+1214 RSALKETELPD
-1225 SVEVFPASAFNGN
+1225 SVEVLPANAFNGN
-1238 TVVAEVWTSSDKQAS
+1238 TVVAEIWTSSNKQIA

-1261 TAKGDGHQ
+1261 AAKGDGHE

-1281 YSDFVYSEDEK
+1281 YSDFTFSEDGK
-1292 TIVGL
+1292 TVLGW
-1297 SKSGKDVRMSNHHLV
+1297 SDAGKKVRMNNHHLV
-1312 LPDKAS
+1312 IPDKAS

-1324 ITVIGEDAFAFSDR
+1324 ITVIGKEAFAIPLA
-1338 EVTVGKYDC
+1338 EVTIGKYDC
-1347 TSPYGFQS
+1347 TSPNGLQS

-1365 EAKAFE
+1365 ETSAFE

-1379 KDGNVVN
+1379 ADGNVVN
-1386 TPTDTTGEDH
+1386 TPTENTGEDH

-1442 KLSDRMTVIP
+1442 KLSDKMTVIP

-1480 GARLKRLTIPK
+1480 GARLKSLTIPK

-1569 AFQNNTGN
+1569 AFMNNTGN

-1587 LTNNSKLLKVNT
+1587 LTNNSNLLKVNT

-1606 QLRSLAKNGTK
+1606 QLRSLTKNGTK
-1617 VYGLKNKT
+1617 VYGMKDKT

-1635 TVKNSMMTLNS
+1635 SVKNSLMALNS
-1646 GSEYKVSYSGNRSV
+1646 GSEYKVSYSGNKSV
-1660 GTAKIKITGIGN
+1660 GTAAIKITGIGN

-1690 KSVKKSKKSFKAT
+1690 KSVKKGKKSFKAT

-1743 KKLKKRKTYYVH
+1743 KKLKKKKTYYVH